1 MSKININNAFAQFNV
16 KFPTVEELP
25 ANDVSRAGACFFYQG
40 ELWTFRADGRVYPA
54 CGFTEY
60 SARVVFNGTE
70 QPTVTV
76 KKNNLFAASTNGF
89 QRTDV
94 GTYSIQLINTSGYT
108 DQKWIGF
115 ISPTISRPNNDSA
128 TALIVNGNEF
138 GGGAGYLLGV
148 VSRFISNWS
157 IIRDITSGSGDSTY
171 SLVIRAYL

>member
-1 MSKININNAFAQFNV
+1 MAEITTLFNNYQV
-16 KFPTVEELP
+16 PFPTVEELP

-60 SARVVFNGTE
+60 SARVVFNNTDA
-70 QPTVTV
+70 PTVTV
-76 KKNNLFAASTNGF
+76 KKNNLFATSTLGF
-89 QRTDV
+89 QRSSL

-115 ISPTISRPNNDSA
+115 ITPTISRPNNNSA
-128 TALIVNGNEF
+128 AALIVNGNEF
-138 GGGAGYLLGV
+138 GGGAGYSLGV
-148 VSRFISNWS
+148 AVRLISEFTTM
-157 IIRDITSGSGDSTY
+157 RDITSSQGDSTY